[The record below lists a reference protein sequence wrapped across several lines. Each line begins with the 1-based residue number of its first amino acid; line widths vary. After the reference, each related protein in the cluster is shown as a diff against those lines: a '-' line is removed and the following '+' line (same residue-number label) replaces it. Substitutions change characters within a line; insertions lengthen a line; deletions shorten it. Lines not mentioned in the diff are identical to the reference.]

1 MNKISI
7 SVTGDALTTQRIPK
21 DDQRLQAIKELLM
34 KSDVRFT
41 NLETSIHNYEN
52 AVYPS
57 RHSGGDWIASHPSVL
72 SDLAWLGFNIMSC
85 PNNHSMD
92 WSHGGLLKTI
102 EYLER
107 EAIVYAGIGRNLAE
121 ATRPRYLET
130 AKGRVA
136 LIAVNSTFR
145 DWHPAGEQRHDF
157 IGRPGINALHFK
169 TVHSV
174 NEEDLQRL
182 KSIAEQ
188 TEINKRVSNN
198 NEDIFKFG
206 EYLFKVGEPGT
217 YTKMNETDSK
227 RIEKSIMEAARMAD
241 IVLVSSHSH
250 EMKGSSKD
258 QVADFQR
265 EFAHMCIDA
274 GAHAYIGHGPH
285 VLRGI
290 EIYNKRPIFHGLG
303 DFFYQA
309 ELIDRQPTEFYE
321 KYGNLSV
328 EHCTSDGYDYRIQKE
343 GKMNNETNPKTYE
356 SIIASF
362 DIVDGDVQ
370 NISLHPLTLG
380 FELPRCRK
388 GTPEFASLE
397 DRERILGE
405 LKELSLPFGTNIVV
419 KNGIGLI
426 G

>member
-1 MNKISI
+1 MNNISI
-7 SVTGDALTTQRIPK
+7 SVTGDSLTTQRLPK
-21 DDQRLQAIKELLM
+21 DDQRLLAIKELLL

-52 AVYPS
+52 DIYPS

-72 SDLAWLGFNIMSC
+72 SDLVWLGFNIMSC

-92 WSHGGLLKTI
+92 WSHAGLLKTI
-102 EYLER
+102 EHLENQG
-107 EAIVYAGIGRNLAE
+107 IVYAGIGRNLAE

-136 LIAVNSTFR
+136 LIAVNTTFR

-157 IGRPGINALHFK
+157 IGRPGINPLHFK
-169 TVHSV
+169 TIHTVR
-174 NEEDLQRL
+174 EEDLKWL

-198 NEDIFKFG
+198 NGDIFKFG
-206 EYLFKVGEPGT
+206 DYLFKAGEPGT
-217 YTKMNETDSK
+217 YTKMDK
-227 RIEKSIMEAARMAD
+227 ADALRIEKSIREAACMAD

-250 EMKGSSKD
+250 EMKGASKD

-328 EHCTSDGYDYRIQKE
+328 EHRTSDGYDYRIQNE
-343 GKMNNETNPKTYE
+343 GKMNNETNPKTYQ

-362 DIVDGDVQ
+362 DINEGNVQ
-370 NISLHPLTLG
+370 NISLHPITLG
-380 FELPRCRK
+380 FELPRSAK
-388 GTPEFASLE
+388 GTPEFASLG
-397 DRERILGE
+397 DNERILGE
-405 LKELSLPFGTNIVV
+405 LQELSLPFGTSIEI
-419 KNGIGLI
+419 KNGIGLVV
-426 G
+426 